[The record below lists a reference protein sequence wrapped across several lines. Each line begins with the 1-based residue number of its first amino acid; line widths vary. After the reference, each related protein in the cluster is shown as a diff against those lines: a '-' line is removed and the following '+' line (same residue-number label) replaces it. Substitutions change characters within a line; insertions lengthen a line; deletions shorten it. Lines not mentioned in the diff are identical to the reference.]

1 MPGPGRAFFCQP
13 LVVCTPQAL
22 LLYELSVYTM
32 QFAGRQLPA
41 LRSIP
46 MCHIRSKITLP
57 HTFTS
62 SSTTSGKPQPAPQPS
77 PGHIP
82 IFPILHIRHDNGLPH
97 TILSSSDRTGKP
109 QPAPQPSPDHIPP
122 FPHPTHQ
129 EQNHPSSHFYLLI
142 CNIGAITLRKSKA
155 RSEPPIEL
163 GAALCFSRR
172 RSFIPAALRK

>member
-13 LVVCTPQAL
+13 LVVCTPETL

-46 MCHIRSKITLP
+46 MCHIRSKNALP
-57 HTFTS
+57 RTFPS

-77 PGHIP
+77 LRHILV
-82 IFPILHIRHDNGLPH
+82 FPILHIRHDNGLPH
-97 TILSSSDRTGKP
+97 TIPSSSDRTGKP

-129 EQNHPSSHFYLLI
+129 EITKLPYTALYATSPFSPSYTSGEKSPFH
-142 CNIGAITLRKSKA
+142 TLF
-155 RSEPPIEL
+155 PPHL
-163 GAALCFSRR
+163 
-172 RSFIPAALRK
+172 